1 MPPIYVRRMQAEST
15 KALADPEPFGSLEG
29 SGRIGS
35 GSHMQMTP
43 LFRPALLLLM
53 LPLLAA
59 CGRDQASSPAGAPP
73 PTDVTVVTVKTGP
86 VTLTRE
92 LPGRTEP
99 FLVAEVRPQVTGIIQ
114 ERLFTE
120 GGQVEAGQP
129 LYQLDDASYR
139 AEYNSARAGLA
150 RAQAAAELARLNA
163 NRTTGLLEA
172 NAISRQE
179 YENAVAALREA
190 EAGVAVAE
198 AAVASAEVR
207 LGYSR
212 ITAPIA
218 GRIGRSSVTQ
228 GALVT
233 ANQVTPLATVQQLDP
248 IYVDLTRSSR
258 EFLDLRRS
266 LDEGRIQQS
275 DGIPVTILLED
286 GTTYEHTGTVAFSEV
301 TVNPGT
307 GSFSLRVIVPNPDH
321 LLLPGMYVRAVV
333 SEGVREQA
341 LLAPQQGVTRGPD
354 GGTVAMVIGPDG
366 TVIARPLQ
374 VSRAIGDQWLVESGL
389 EDGDRVIVEGLQKIR
404 PGMPVNAVEAAP
416 STDGVSVE

>member
-1 MPPIYVRRMQAEST
+1 
-15 KALADPEPFGSLEG
+15 
-29 SGRIGS
+29 
-35 GSHMQMTP
+35 MQMTP
-43 LFRPALLLLM
+43 LLRSAFFILTLHLVTG
-53 LPLLAA
+53 
-59 CGRDQASSPAGAPP
+59 CGRDQAASPAAAPP
-73 PTDVTVVTVKTGP
+73 PTDVTVVTVAARP

-99 FLVAEVRPQVTGIIQ
+99 FLVAEVRPQVSGIVQ

-139 AEYNSARAGLA
+139 ADYNSARAGLA
-150 RAQAAAELARLNA
+150 RAQAAAELAKLNA

-212 ITAPIA
+212 ITSPIA

-258 EFLDLRRS
+258 EFLDLRRG
-266 LDEGRIQQS
+266 LKQGRVQQS
-275 DGIPVTILLED
+275 DEVPVTILLED

-301 TVNPGT
+301 SVNPET

-333 SEGVREQA
+333 SEGVRDQA

-354 GGTVAMVIGPDG
+354 GGTIAMVVAPDG
-366 TVIARPLQ
+366 TVVARPLQ

-389 EDGDRVIVEGLQKIR
+389 EDGDRVIIEGLQKIR
-404 PGMPVNAVEAAP
+404 PGMPVNAVEPAA
-416 STDGVSVE
+416 STGGVVAE